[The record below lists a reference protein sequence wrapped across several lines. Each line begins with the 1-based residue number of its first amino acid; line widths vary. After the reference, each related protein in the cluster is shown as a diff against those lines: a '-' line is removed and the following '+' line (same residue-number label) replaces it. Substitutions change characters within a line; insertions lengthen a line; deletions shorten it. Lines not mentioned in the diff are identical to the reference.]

1 MFTPS
6 SIEEVAE
13 FVIESDHVVHIGN
26 GTKFPSDSPYPP
38 NLILSELRGILEY
51 EPSEYTITALAGT
64 TLQDINEV
72 LQEHQQYLP
81 FDPPLVETGGTLGGT
96 IACGLSG
103 PGRLRYG
110 GLRDFLIGV
119 RFVDGNGHV
128 LHGGGKVVKNAA
140 GFDYPKFLC
149 GSKGSLGVIVEVT
162 LKVFPQPMD
171 SRTLLLSFKTLD
183 DALNVLIDLTLTS
196 WDPDAIELDP
206 INKQI
211 LLRLC
216 GNSDALDARMPAIQK
231 YFSKTASNV
240 QLLSN
245 AEEIWRGLNEFAW
258 RPKNSTL
265 VKIPTTPPEIPSLEA
280 KLSHISAHRRYSMA
294 GNLALVT
301 LSHSDNVSTSE
312 VELFGNLS
320 LNADHVL
327 GPTLSNV
334 LPHTALEAAIHDR
347 IRLTFDPHKK
357 FHSVDPGQ

>member
-1 MFTPS
+1 MFAPS
-6 SIEEVAE
+6 KIEDVAE
-13 FVIESDHVVHIGN
+13 FVGDSDHVVHIGN
-26 GTKFPSDSPYPP
+26 GTKFPLDSPSPP
-38 NLILSELRGILEY
+38 NLSLSGLSGIVEY

-64 TLQDINEV
+64 PLKEINEA
-72 LQEHQQYLP
+72 LLEHNQYLP
-81 FDPPLVETGGTLGGT
+81 FDPPLVEAGATLGGT

-103 PGRLRYG
+103 PGRIRYG

-128 LHGGGKVVKNAA
+128 LQGGGKVVKNAA

-149 GSKGSLGVIVEVT
+149 GSKGRLGVIVET
-162 LKVFPQPMD
+162 TFKVFPRPMD

-183 DALNVLIDLTLTS
+183 EALNALIDVTLTT

-216 GNSDALDARMPAIQK
+216 GNTDALNARMPAIQK
-231 YFSKTASNV
+231 YFSKTASNI
-240 QLLSN
+240 QLLIH
-245 AEEIWRGLNEFAW
+245 AEEIWRGLNEYAW
-258 RPKNSTL
+258 RPRNSTL
-265 VKIPTTPPEIPSLEA
+265 VKIPTTPTAIPSMEA
-280 KLSHISAHRRYSMA
+280 KRAHISEHRRYSMA
-294 GNLALVT
+294 GNLALIT
-301 LSHSDNVSTSE
+301 LSHSDKASTSD

-320 LNADHVL
+320 LNADHVI
-327 GPTLSNV
+327 GPTLANL

-347 IRLTFDPHKK
+347 IELTFDPHQK